1 MKYLQLNPL
10 TFQPKLVNH
19 YGQYWGASYIFKSA
33 KKEQNYM
40 LIIIKA
46 QALN

>member
-10 TFQPKLVNH
+10 TFQPF
-19 YGQYWGASYIFKSA
+19 YWSTTTVSIGALAIYERQ
-33 KKEQNYM
+33 KEQNYM

-46 QALN
+46 QALI